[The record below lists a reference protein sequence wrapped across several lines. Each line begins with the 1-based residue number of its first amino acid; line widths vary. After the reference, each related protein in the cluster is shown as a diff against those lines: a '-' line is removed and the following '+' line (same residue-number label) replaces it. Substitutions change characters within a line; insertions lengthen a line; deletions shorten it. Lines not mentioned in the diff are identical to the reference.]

1 MLPSHESLDRPG
13 GFSRVRLLAPLRH
26 RDFRLLWSGMCVSL
40 VGDGIFLV
48 AMAWQVYALSNV
60 PTALSTVGIA
70 MTVPTIAFLLL
81 GGVVS
86 DRLDR
91 RRVIL
96 ASDLGRAAAVAIVA
110 VLAVAGWLQL
120 WHIVVLAAVYGTGTG
135 FFAPAFDA
143 IVPELLPSEELGQ
156 ANALDQFV
164 RPLTLRL
171 LGPALGGLLIVT
183 AGSGFAF
190 AMDAA
195 SFLASAA
202 AVLAMTPRAGAA
214 ERNRPVRIGAEVA
227 DGLRYV
233 RRHVWLWGTFAAAA
247 IAYLAFM
254 GPTEVLL
261 PFLVKNTLH
270 GSAFELGVV
279 LAAGGL
285 ASLACAALMGQSD
298 LPRKSITFIYV
309 TWTVATFA
317 VAGYGFS
324 TSLWQVM
331 LVSAAFNAL
340 ETAGTIV
347 WATLKQRNV
356 PTALLGRVSSLD
368 WLISIGL
375 LPVSL
380 ALTSP
385 LSAAFGVRMTL
396 ACAGLVGG
404 LVTFA
409 ALWLPGMRALERNER
424 GLPESGV
431 FATNSSP

>member
-1 MLPSHESLDRPG
+1 
-13 GFSRVRLLAPLRH
+13 
-26 RDFRLLWSGMCVSL
+26 
-40 VGDGIFLV
+40 
-48 AMAWQVYALSNV
+48 
-60 PTALSTVGIA
+60 
-70 MTVPTIAFLLL
+70 
-81 GGVVS
+81 
-86 DRLDR
+86 
-91 RRVIL
+91 
-96 ASDLGRAAAVAIVA
+96 
-110 VLAVAGWLQL
+110 
-120 WHIVVLAAVYGTGTG
+120 
-135 FFAPAFDA
+135 
-143 IVPELLPSEELGQ
+143 
-156 ANALDQFV
+156 
-164 RPLTLRL
+164 
-171 LGPALGGLLIVT
+171 
-183 AGSGFAF
+183 
-190 AMDAA
+190 
-195 SFLASAA
+195 
-202 AVLAMTPRAGAA
+202 MTPRAGAA